1 MQNENG
7 PCPLLAAANAL
18 LLRGEITLPPQTVRS
33 NVASIDNVVNML
45 AERALK
51 SSEQSQLET
60 KSQSKPNSTSAYH
73 VDELLTLFPSL
84 QYGMDVNPKFTLGPK
99 GCEYTKGVS
108 AFDMMGVELVH
119 GWLVDVQ
126 DEVLGSIIGNK
137 SYNELTEIMIMGN
150 EASTD
155 IVDIEGKIRE
165 LKGLVQSMCEAQEKE
180 MGEEKEKEMRED
192 HDKGE
197 DQAQEGNGGG
207 EGEGEGEGKG
217 DGDGDGEQ
225 QNGTYPTA
233 EEVSETIN
241 CTHTD
246 KNTDE
251 ERDGEEQL
259 LVDAIHNSELD
270 NGSSVE
276 SESMQV
282 QVVQAQ
288 QEKIEKLQEMLELKN
303 TIFREGQT
311 VTEFLSATSTQLT
324 YSGLTELHNYVQ
336 EGALCVFFRNNHFAT
351 LTKHCGILY
360 LLITDLGY
368 QNVPEVMWEKL
379 DDISGDTE
387 YADQDFVKTK
397 PRADLASAGG
407 LLPSLSPEQM
417 LAQSSIN
424 ETDFQLALQLSRN
437 ETHTQTALQEQ
448 EGKLMAAAREASLQA
463 YEHDKDS
470 VCNNAGAAGAN
481 TNSNTNTNAA
491 NVAASFTAAR
501 EEQDKIIA
509 MQLQKQFEEDNAR
522 EHQRHSNSSG
532 NNSNNGYDCFRS
544 SSRTKKKSDN
554 KDKGGCIIS

>member
-1 MQNENG
+1 
-7 PCPLLAAANAL
+7 
-18 LLRGEITLPPQTVRS
+18 
-33 NVASIDNVVNML
+33 ML

-207 EGEGEGEGKG
+207 EGEG